1 MLLILSLS
9 DLMQPEYS
17 LRVMLVLM
25 MIIVLLLL
33 VVVLVKK
40 KETTIDCGGAG
51 MWRRW
56 YMVYEEPAS
65 HNTFSLQPSLRSQEL
80 IFSKSIP

>member
-25 MIIVLLLL
+25 MIIVL
-33 VVVLVKK
+33 VKK
-40 KETTIDCGGAG
+40 KETTIDFGGAG

>member
-1 MLLILSLS
+1 MVWVSSPFVEILSAS
-9 DLMQPEYS
+9 DLMQSEYF

-25 MIIVLLLL
+25 MIIVMLLL
-33 VVVLVKK
+33 VLLVKK

-56 YMVYEEPAS
+56 YMVFEVEEPV
-65 HNTFSLQPSLRSQEL
+65 
-80 IFSKSIP
+80 

>member
-1 MLLILSLS
+1 
-9 DLMQPEYS
+9 MQPEYS

-25 MIIVLLLL
+25 MIIVLLL
-33 VVVLVKK
+33 LVKK

-56 YMVYEEPAS
+56 YMVYEVEEPV
-65 HNTFSLQPSLRSQEL
+65 
-80 IFSKSIP
+80 

>member
-1 MLLILSLS
+1 M
-9 DLMQPEYS
+9 
-17 LRVMLVLM
+17 LM

-33 VVVLVKK
+33 VLLVKK

-56 YMVYEEPAS
+56 YMVFEVEEPV
-65 HNTFSLQPSLRSQEL
+65 
-80 IFSKSIP
+80 

>member
-25 MIIVLLLL
+25 MMIVLLLL
-33 VVVLVKK
+33 VLLVKK
-40 KETTIDCGGAG
+40 KETTIDCEGAG
-51 MWRRW
+51 MRRRW

-65 HNTFSLQPSLRSQEL
+65 HNTFSLQPSLRFQEP

>member
-1 MLLILSLS
+1 
-9 DLMQPEYS
+9 MQPEYS

-33 VVVLVKK
+33 VLLVKK
-40 KETTIDCGGAG
+40 KETTIDCGGAC

-56 YMVYEEPAS
+56 YMVYEVEEPAS
-65 HNTFSLQPSLRSQEL
+65 HNTFSLQPSLRFQEP

>member
-25 MIIVLLLL
+25 MIIELLL
-33 VVVLVKK
+33 VLLVKK

-56 YMVYEEPAS
+56 YMVYEVEEPV
-65 HNTFSLQPSLRSQEL
+65 
-80 IFSKSIP
+80 

>member
-1 MLLILSLS
+1 MLLIFSLS

-25 MIIVLLLL
+25 MIIVL
-33 VVVLVKK
+33 VKK
-40 KETTIDCGGAG
+40 KETTIDCGGAC

-56 YMVYEEPAS
+56 YMVYEVEEPV
-65 HNTFSLQPSLRSQEL
+65 
-80 IFSKSIP
+80 